1 MESHTGVQVLAWE
14 LHVEMKIENYN
25 FAAAVDWL
33 GCTHCFKVIALST
46 VEVLQLGLRDS
57 N

>member
-46 VEVLQLGLRDS
+46 VEVLQLGLRDA